1 MSKIV
6 SKKDKKMKK
15 QNRTDIENKLVLYAG
30 LSIILCVAGLI
41 ILMEVLSKSNV
52 SYINELI
59 SSM

>member
-15 QNRTDIENKLVLYAG
+15 QNRTDIESKLVLYAG